1 MSTELAMVIVGALG
15 VMGSVAGS
23 LIVNRKT
30 KALFE
35 YRMDQMEVKL
45 DRHNHFGERLKGVET
60 GLTNVCER
68 VDRLEGSKK

>member
-15 VMGSVAGS
+15 VMGSVTGS

-35 YRMDQMEVKL
+35 YRMDQMEAKL
-45 DRHNHFGERLKGVET
+45 DRHNHFGERLKGVEI

>member
-45 DRHNHFGERLKGVET
+45 DKHNHFGERLKGVET

>member
-15 VMGSVAGS
+15 VLGSVAGS